1 MKSASHLLTLIG
13 SCTWDK
19 ELVMW
24 VDNEKALQQALG
36 SAKSLTIDLLDLFD
50 LDNLPA
56 DDESTRDQLR
66 DRLRD
71 KLRAIPHGPDNR
83 VILVVKSIGLLA
95 RYNVG
100 LNAFYDWFIGDFTMA
115 VLLLNGGSEKV
126 DWPDEVRCESN
137 RLLRYFSEPGMVKDV
152 FNKVLAFLDKHIKNG
167 QA

>member
-13 SCTWDK
+13 SSTWDK

-24 VDNEKALQQALG
+24 IDSEKALQQVLG

-50 LDNLPA
+50 LENLPA

-71 KLRAIPHGPDNR
+71 KLRAIQHGPDNQ

-100 LNAFYDWFIGDFTMA
+100 LNVFYDWYIGDFAMV
-115 VLLLNGGSEKV
+115 VLLLDGGTEKV
-126 DWPDEVRCESN
+126 DWPEEVRCESN
-137 RLLRYFSEPGMVKDV
+137 RLLSYFSEPGMVKEV
-152 FNKVLAFLDKHIKNG
+152 FSTNG
-167 QA
+167 